1 MMGNFVKVEGNL
13 GLVRDME
20 TKAILN
26 NNSSDYE
33 NYLRKR
39 DSMLSNQEMIS
50 RHTDEITEIKE
61 DLSQIKSMLMALLNK
76 KTV

>member
-1 MMGNFVKVEGNL
+1 MGNFVKVEGNP

-39 DSMLSNQEMIS
+39 DSMLSSQEMIS
-50 RHTDEITEIKE
+50 RHTEEITEIKE

>member
-1 MMGNFVKVEGNL
+1 MGNFVKVEGNP

-50 RHTDEITEIKE
+50 RHTEEITEIKQ
-61 DLSQIKSMLMALLNK
+61 DLSQIKDMLMALLNK

>member
-1 MMGNFVKVEGNL
+1 MGNFVKVEGNP

>member
-1 MMGNFVKVEGNL
+1 MYIKVEGNP

-26 NNSSDYE
+26 NSSLDYE
-33 NYLRKR
+33 NYVKKR
-39 DSMLSNQEMIS
+39 DSQLNNQEMIS
-50 RHTDEITEIKE
+50 RHTEEISEIKQ
-61 DLSQIKSMLMALLNK
+61 DLSDIKSMLMALLNK

>member
-1 MMGNFVKVEGNL
+1 MMGNFLKVEGNPS
-13 GLVRDME
+13 LVRDME

-39 DSMLSNQEMIS
+39 DSMLSSQEMIS
-50 RHTDEITEIKE
+50 RHTEEITEIKE
-61 DLSQIKSMLMALLNK
+61 DLSQIKNMLMALLNK

>member
-1 MMGNFVKVEGNL
+1 MYIKVKGNP

-26 NNSSDYE
+26 NSSLDYE
-33 NYLRKR
+33 NYVKKR
-39 DSMLSNQEMIS
+39 DSQLNNQEMIS
-50 RHTDEITEIKE
+50 RHTEEISEIKQ
-61 DLSQIKSMLMALLNK
+61 DLSDIKSMLMALLNK

>member
-1 MMGNFVKVEGNL
+1 MGNFVKVEGNP

-50 RHTDEITEIKE
+50 RHTEEITEIKE

>member
-1 MMGNFVKVEGNL
+1 MYINVEGNP

-26 NNSSDYE
+26 NSSVDYE
-33 NYLRKR
+33 NYVRKR
-39 DSMLSNQEMIS
+39 ESQLNNQEMIS
-50 RHTDEITEIKE
+50 RHTEEISEIKQ
-61 DLSQIKSMLMALLNK
+61 DLSDIKSMLMALLNK